1 MSTEHI
7 TAGQLYVDGSYAT
20 ANPDWHEGDSA
31 WKAARLLE
39 MMKKHQIDPHS
50 VCEVGCGA
58 GQILRCLQEKLSS
71 HAVFTGFE
79 PSPQAF
85 LMAQKKENTRL
96 RFVNSSAPTDGKFDV
111 VLLID
116 VFEHVED
123 CFTFLR
129 NLRTLGKTFIFH
141 IPLDLSVFSVAREW
155 PLIKRR
161 RSVGHIH
168 YFTKATA
175 LALLEETGYRIID
188 RIYTEIRRP
197 GEGLALSTLLGRRL
211 PQSVCS
217 ALGFKDL
224 AVRVFG
230 DHSLLV
236 LASSTRRATVHT

>member
-1 MSTEHI
+1 MSTEQI
-7 TAGQLYVDGSYAT
+7 TAGKVYLDGSYASV
-20 ANPDWHEGDSA
+20 NPDWHEGDSA
-31 WKAARLLE
+31 WKAARILE
-39 MMKKHQIDPHS
+39 MMKKHQVDPHS
-50 VCEVGCGA
+50 VCEVGCGV
-58 GQILRCLQEKLSS
+58 GQILRCLQQSLPS

-85 LMAQKKENTRL
+85 GAARNKENVRL
-96 RFVNSSAPTDGKFDV
+96 RFVNSSMPTDQRFDL

-129 NLRTLGKTFIFH
+129 NLRTAGKMFIFH

-155 PLIKRR
+155 PLMKRR

-168 YFTKATA
+168 YFTKAMA
-175 LALLEETGYRIID
+175 LALLEETGYQTID
-188 RIYTEIRRP
+188 YSYTEIRRP
-197 GEGLALSTLLGRRL
+197 GDGRALSTVLGRRL
-211 PQSVCS
+211 PQAVCS
-217 ALGFKDL
+217 GLGFTDL

-236 LASSTRRATVHT
+236 LAAGSRGGAFHA